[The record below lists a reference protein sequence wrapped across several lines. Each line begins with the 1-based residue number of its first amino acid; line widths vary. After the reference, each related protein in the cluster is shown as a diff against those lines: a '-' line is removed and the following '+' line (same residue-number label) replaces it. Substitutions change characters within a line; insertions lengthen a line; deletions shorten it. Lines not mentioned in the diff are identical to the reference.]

1 MHSYAPN
8 YLPRLQSYQR
18 ELLDRLELL
27 VNIDSGT
34 GQIEGIN
41 SIMLYLEHWLRDIGF
56 AVELHPSDLY
66 GKNLVA
72 RRQGQGGGYLRLLLI
87 GHVDTVYPQGSVAIQ
102 PFHMRDGVA
111 FGPGVID
118 MKSGVL
124 QGIYT
129 LQALVESGFEEYSEL
144 ILVFNNDEEV
154 GSAGSATL
162 IREIAQQ
169 VDIGLVLEPSRAIE
183 VVTKARKGA
192 DKYVMDVIGVPAHS
206 GAEPNRGRSA
216 VIEMAHKMIAVHSLN
231 SMFPGVTFNVT
242 RISSSEQLNVVPDA
256 ARCHI
261 SVRAYT
267 ERGLDL
273 AAEALEQIAKGCSI
287 PGTQTRLKRIRGR
300 IAYEATPKIMRLVE
314 MAQVEAQGLGID
326 LVAESK
332 GGVSDGNLLMEVGV
346 PALDSLGPAGG
357 GMHDLKRE
365 YLRVDSIPV
374 RGALLAGLIHSLCLS
389 DFTGKDHPLVQGKI

>member
-1 MHSYAPN
+1 MHNYAPN

-34 GQIEGIN
+34 GQIEGVN
-41 SIMLYLEHWLRDIGF
+41 SIMSYLEQWLRDIGF
-56 AVELHPSDLY
+56 AVALHSSDLY

-72 RRQGQGGGYLRLLLI
+72 RRQGQGGGHLRLLLI

-111 FGPGVID
+111 YGPGIID

-154 GSAGSATL
+154 GSAGSAPL

-169 VDIGLVLEPSRAIE
+169 VDVGLVLEPSRAIE

-192 DKYVMDVIGVPAHS
+192 DKYVMDVMGVPAHS

-216 VIEMAHKMIAVHSLN
+216 VIEMAHKMIAIHSLN

-287 PGTQTRLKRIRGR
+287 PDTQTQLKRIRGR
-300 IAYEATPKIMRLVE
+300 IAYEATPEITRLVE

-346 PALDSLGPAGG
+346 PTLDSLGPAGG

-389 DFTGKDHPLVQGKI
+389 DFTGKNHPHDQ

>member
-1 MHSYAPN
+1 MHSYAQI

-34 GQIEGIN
+34 GQIEGVN
-41 SIMLYLEHWLRDIGF
+41 SIMSYLEQWLRDIGF
-56 AVELHPSDLY
+56 AVALHSSDLY

-72 RRQGQGGGYLRLLLI
+72 RRRGQGGGHLRLLLI
-87 GHVDTVYPQGSVAIQ
+87 GHVDTVYPQGSATIQ
-102 PFHMRDGVA
+102 SFHMRDGVA

-154 GSAGSATL
+154 GSAGSAPL

-169 VDIGLVLEPSRAIE
+169 VDVGLVLEPSRVIE

-216 VIEMAHKMIAVHSLN
+216 VIELAHKMIAVHHLN

-261 SVRAYT
+261 SARAYT
-267 ERGLDL
+267 ERGLNL

-300 IAYEATPKIMRLVE
+300 IAYEATPPIMRLVE

-346 PALDSLGPAGG
+346 PTLDSLGPAGG

-389 DFTGKDHPLVQGKI
+389 DFTGKNYPLDQGKI

>member
-169 VDIGLVLEPSRAIE
+169 VDVGLVLEPSRAIE

-389 DFTGKDHPLVQGKI
+389 DFTGKNHPLVQGKI

>member
-102 PFHMRDGVA
+102 PFHVRDGVA

-169 VDIGLVLEPSRAIE
+169 VDVGLVLEPSRAIE

-389 DFTGKDHPLVQGKI
+389 DFTGKNHPLVQGKI

>member
-41 SIMLYLEHWLRDIGF
+41 SIMLYLEQWLRDIGF

-169 VDIGLVLEPSRAIE
+169 VDVGLVLEPSRAIE

-346 PALDSLGPAGG
+346 PTLDSLGPAGG